1 MRSFSDKKEPISS
14 AKGEDEY
21 IENLNKVWRENSRL
35 RAFRFF
41 TDLANQWYIR
51 VRSGELNTPVVLL
64 GTGVPD
70 ELFRAAKVSPFRV
83 LGGSCASCAWS
94 DSLVPR
100 DTDPASRSILG
111 YLNWSEA
118 DFSDTLFVVPLNSDS
133 MRKIAYLLKR
143 EGKKVCAVD
152 IPPVKRDPLSIKKW
166 RAQMLYLAD
175 TLACHV
181 HRSITA
187 SSMKQ
192 AAAQAY
198 FARRRMQDFLSVSA
212 KCESVLSDSG
222 RILVQNSYYWADDL
236 DRWTIAVTQ
245 LTAEIQKAFQKS
257 PLKAF
262 HKPKVLLMGSPV
274 YFPNFKIPF
283 LMEDTGLSIWRNL
296 DASTSVFRN
305 VPKVSEGGNVKER
318 IEAYA
323 DAWYYT
329 DTSSAYM
336 VNSDL
341 RKEAAFLA
349 NYGQVDGVIYHVLKG
364 QVEVDFELE
373 YFEHMFEKAGIPVF
387 RLETDYQYQDVE
399 QLRIRL
405 EAFMEMLSQKTY
417 GKEIA
422 A

>member
-1 MRSFSDKKEPISS
+1 
-14 AKGEDEY
+14 
-21 IENLNKVWRENSRL
+21 
-35 RAFRFF
+35 
-41 TDLANQWYIR
+41 
-51 VRSGELNTPVVLL
+51 
-64 GTGVPD
+64 
-70 ELFRAAKVSPFRV
+70 
-83 LGGSCASCAWS
+83 
-94 DSLVPR
+94 
-100 DTDPASRSILG
+100 
-111 YLNWSEA
+111 
-118 DFSDTLFVVPLNSDS
+118 
-133 MRKIAYLLKR
+133 
-143 EGKKVCAVD
+143 
-152 IPPVKRDPLSIKKW
+152 
-166 RAQMLYLAD
+166 
-175 TLACHV
+175 
-181 HRSITA
+181 
-187 SSMKQ
+187 
-192 AAAQAY
+192 
-198 FARRRMQDFLSVSA
+198 MQDFLSVSA

-245 LTAEIQKAFQKS
+245 LTAEIQKAFPKS